1 MNFSGITQ
9 ATLKLKFPQRVK
21 FRVTAVQ
28 LGVTSITSSGR
39 LVQKLD

>member
-1 MNFSGITQ
+1 MNFQGITQ
-9 ATLKLKFPQRVK
+9 ANLKLVFPGQTS
-21 FRVTAVQ
+21 FRVIAVQ